1 MPGTLVLD
9 CSLVVRYT
17 RVMDETM
24 SALDEMLNMV
34 SLMTGVKNEFV
45 AQGWSEQA
53 AEHMVISLLG
63 VVAAAG
69 SQSPEG

>member
-1 MPGTLVLD
+1 
-9 CSLVVRYT
+9 
-17 RVMDETM
+17 MDETM